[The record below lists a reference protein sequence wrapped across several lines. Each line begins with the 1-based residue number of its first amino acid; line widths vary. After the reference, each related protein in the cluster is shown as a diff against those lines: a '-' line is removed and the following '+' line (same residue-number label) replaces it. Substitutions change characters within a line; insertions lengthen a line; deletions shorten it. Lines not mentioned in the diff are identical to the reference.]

1 MEQKILGYTEAQY
14 LIFRNY
20 AWRAIVFFSI
30 LYCFLYCGRL
40 NLSSAIPLMITVQN
54 WSASQ
59 LGILSSVFF
68 WTYGIGHLINGR
80 LGELMG
86 PNRFIIGAVICSVA
100 ANLLISFQ
108 DSFMV
113 ILVLWGLNGYF
124 QAMAWPS
131 GMSML
136 AKWWPS
142 RHRGFAAGLANGFAG
157 FGQAICMGIVILS
170 FSLAPAEGWRA
181 AFRYPVILPLLV
193 AGVYWLTVKASP
205 QSVGLP
211 PYQDDDAVN
220 VRSESQI
227 AKALHGRSR
236 LYPYLYLVRQ
246 WQFDIWL
253 VVIALSSVG
262 RYGLLNWIPLYFTDV
277 MGLDLQDG
285 IIQNLML
292 SVAMS
297 LGSLIIPAVS
307 DTYCRHHRLLAVLVC
322 SVMGGLSIIGFMVS
336 ETVTGLSI
344 FLCIG
349 GFFLYAINGLVW
361 PFAMDCGGRELSG
374 TASGI
379 FGFAAYAGA
388 AVQAVIFGYLIYD
401 GNWYTLFTVIMASCA
416 VIGLLSAIAA
426 KYEKI

>member
-1 MEQKILGYTEAQY
+1 
-14 LIFRNY
+14 
-20 AWRAIVFFSI
+20 
-30 LYCFLYCGRL
+30 
-40 NLSSAIPLMITVQN
+40 
-54 WSASQ
+54 
-59 LGILSSVFF
+59 
-68 WTYGIGHLINGR
+68 
-80 LGELMG
+80 
-86 PNRFIIGAVICSVA
+86 
-100 ANLLISFQ
+100 
-108 DSFMV
+108 MV

-142 RHRGFAAGLANGFAG
+142 RHRGFAAGLSNGFAA
-157 FGQAICMGIVILS
+157 FGQAICMEIVILS

-193 AGVYWLTVKASP
+193 AGVYWLTVKVSP

-297 LGSLIIPAVS
+297 LGSLIIPA
-307 DTYCRHHRLLAVLVC
+307 YLLPPSPFA
-322 SVMGGLSIIGFMVS
+322 GG
-336 ETVTGLSI
+336 TGL
-344 FLCIG
+344 FRHGRAVYHRVHGIG
-349 GFFLYAINGLVW
+349 NG
-361 PFAMDCGGRELSG
+361 DR
-374 TASGI
+374 T
-379 FGFAAYAGA
+379 
-388 AVQAVIFGYLIYD
+388 
-401 GNWYTLFTVIMASCA
+401 
-416 VIGLLSAIAA
+416 
-426 KYEKI
+426 

>member
-1 MEQKILGYTEAQY
+1 
-14 LIFRNY
+14 
-20 AWRAIVFFSI
+20 
-30 LYCFLYCGRL
+30 
-40 NLSSAIPLMITVQN
+40 
-54 WSASQ
+54 
-59 LGILSSVFF
+59 
-68 WTYGIGHLINGR
+68 
-80 LGELMG
+80 MG

-142 RHRGFAAGLANGFAG
+142 RHRGFAAGLSNGFAG
-157 FGQAICMGIVILS
+157 FGQAICMEIVILS

-236 LYPYLYLVRQ
+236 LYPYLYLGRQ

-253 VVIALSSVG
+253 VVIARSSVG
-262 RYGLLNWIPLYFTDV
+262 RYGLLNWIPVYFTDV

-374 TASGI
+374 TAGAI
-379 FGFAAYAGA
+379 FGFDAYADPE
-388 AVQAVIFGYLIYD
+388 VQDAIKHALDNNGYEEKYLLQSFGTSELGGKLVAEGKNIEADVVTMSMYYID
-401 GNWYTLFTVIMASCA
+401 
-416 VIGLLSAIAA
+416 SAQQ
-426 KYEKI
+426 KITCLQI

>member
-1 MEQKILGYTEAQY
+1 
-14 LIFRNY
+14 
-20 AWRAIVFFSI
+20 
-30 LYCFLYCGRL
+30 
-40 NLSSAIPLMITVQN
+40 
-54 WSASQ
+54 
-59 LGILSSVFF
+59 
-68 WTYGIGHLINGR
+68 
-80 LGELMG
+80 
-86 PNRFIIGAVICSVA
+86 
-100 ANLLISFQ
+100 
-108 DSFMV
+108 
-113 ILVLWGLNGYF
+113 
-124 QAMAWPS
+124 
-131 GMSML
+131 
-136 AKWWPS
+136 
-142 RHRGFAAGLANGFAG
+142 
-157 FGQAICMGIVILS
+157 
-170 FSLAPAEGWRA
+170 
-181 AFRYPVILPLLV
+181 
-193 AGVYWLTVKASP
+193 
-205 QSVGLP
+205 
-211 PYQDDDAVN
+211 
-220 VRSESQI
+220 
-227 AKALHGRSR
+227 
-236 LYPYLYLVRQ
+236 
-246 WQFDIWL
+246 
-253 VVIALSSVG
+253 
-262 RYGLLNWIPLYFTDV
+262 

-374 TASGI
+374 TAGGI